1 MSQNLKA
8 RRELADVL
16 RRLEGDASKL
26 NQELKSLKAA
36 QLSSST
42 VVTVNVSGLESSDSL
57 SVFLLPSAAV
67 SGGDE
72 SEKASTLELTPATA
86 QGTFTVSTSEGLS
99 LKASTGDIDLGSW
112 PLALASPVAV
122 DLCLDPSGTVQRL
135 STLSAEISPP
145 QEDIEG
151 LIREKEDALEAL
163 AADRRRVK
171 AEMQALQ
178 AAAVQESESAAAAA
192 TSAPAQ
198 GQVGG
203 GSAPPGKK
211 KASVWSKMLAAPLA
225 VANLATFVATSP
237 LKEILFF
244 GSGVLLLKYRG
255 DALAV

>member
-57 SVFLLPSAAV
+57 SVLLLPSAAV

-192 TSAPAQ
+192 TSAQ